1 MRLKYNAG
9 RSYPHPMTTA
19 FKKIGLFW
27 GRKNRP
33 GSVALA
39 LKIASLLQKHRLH
52 VFVPS
57 QPQPPAEFN
66 ACQSVPADRLAAHV
80 DIIIAVG
87 GDGTMLHAA
96 RGAALHGV
104 PLLGVNRGRLGFL
117 TDISPENVNTA
128 IETLLHGDYVTEN
141 RLMLE
146 ARISGGAADHGPLLA
161 LNDVVLK
168 TVDTGHMEDFRTTV
182 DGEYVNTHGGDGLI
196 VATATGSTAYALSC
210 GGPIIQ
216 PNVDALVIV
225 PIAPHTLSDRPL
237 VVKSSSLIRA
247 TVDLPAGRRDAE
259 VTCDGE
265 ILGTLGSGE
274 VVEIRAASETVKL
287 LHPRGQNFYQQLRSK
302 LNWGHTNRPPRRRT
316 GID

>member
-1 MRLKYNAG
+1 
-9 RSYPHPMTTA
+9 MTTA

-27 GRKNRP
+27 SRRNKP
-33 GSVALA
+33 GSVELA
-39 LKIASLLQKHRLH
+39 RDIASQLGDRGLD
-52 VFVPS
+52 VFIPEKRDL
-57 QPQPPAEFN
+57 PDDFGARRT
-66 ACQSVPADRLAAHV
+66 VPAQRLAAHV
-80 DIIIAVG
+80 DLIIAIG
-87 GDGTMLHAA
+87 GDGTMLDAS

-117 TDISPENVNTA
+117 NDISPDNLSTA
-128 IETLLHGDYVTEN
+128 IETLLRGDYVAES

-146 ARISGGAADHGPLLA
+146 ARIFGGTEDRGPLLA

-168 TVDTGHMEDFRTTV
+168 TVDTGHMEDFRTAV
-182 DGEYVNTHGGDGLI
+182 DGDYVNTHGGDGLI

-237 VVKSSSLIRA
+237 VVRSSSAIRV
-247 TVDLPAGRRDAE
+247 TVDLRPGSNGAQ
-259 VTCDGE
+259 VTCDGD
-265 ILGTLGSGE
+265 ILGTVGTDE
-274 VVEIRAASETVKL
+274 AVEIRAASETVQL

-302 LNWGHTNRPPRRRT
+302 LNWGHTNRPPRRRP
-316 GID
+316 GNDPLNGPNAYR

>member
-1 MRLKYNAG
+1 
-9 RSYPHPMTTA
+9 MTTA
-19 FKKIGLFW
+19 FNKIGLFW
-27 GRKNRP
+27 GRKNKQ

-39 LKIASLLQKHRLH
+39 IDIASQLGNRGLDVYIPDRSKL
-52 VFVPS
+52 PE
-57 QPQPPAEFN
+57 ALG
-66 ACQSVPADRLAAHV
+66 ACHKVPAKQLAAHV
-80 DIIIAVG
+80 DLIIAIG
-87 GDGTMLHAA
+87 GDGTMLDAS
-96 RGAALHGV
+96 RGAALHSV

-117 TDISPENVNTA
+117 NDISPDNLSTA
-128 IETLLHGDYVTEN
+128 IETLLQGDYVSET

-146 ARISGGAADHGPLLA
+146 ARIFGERGDRGPLLA

-168 TVDTGHMEDFRTTV
+168 TVDTGHMEDFRTAV
-182 DGEYVNTHGGDGLI
+182 DGDYVNTHGGDGLI

-237 VVKSSSLIRA
+237 VVRSSSTIRV
-247 TVDLPAGRRDAE
+247 TVDLRPGSNDAQ
-259 VTCDGE
+259 VTCDGD
-265 ILGTLGSGE
+265 ILGTVGTDE
-274 VVEIRAASETVKL
+274 VVEIRAASETVQL

-316 GID
+316 GSD

>member
-1 MRLKYNAG
+1 
-9 RSYPHPMTTA
+9 MTTA
-19 FKKIGLFW
+19 FNKIGLFW
-27 GRKNRP
+27 GRRNKQ

-39 LKIASLLQKHRLH
+39 IEIASQLGNRGLD
-52 VFVPS
+52 VFIPDRS
-57 QPQPPAEFN
+57 KMPETLD
-66 ACQSVPADRLAAHV
+66 ACQKVPAKQLAAHV
-80 DIIIAVG
+80 DLIIAIG
-87 GDGTMLHAA
+87 GDGTMLDAS
-96 RGAALHGV
+96 RGAALHSV

-117 TDISPENVNTA
+117 NDISPENLSTA
-128 IETLLHGDYVTEN
+128 IETLLRGDYVVES

-146 ARISGGAADHGPLLA
+146 ARIFGKSADKGPLLA

-182 DGEYVNTHGGDGLI
+182 DGDYVNTHGGDGLI

-237 VVKSSSLIRA
+237 VVRSSCTIKV
-247 TVDLPAGRRDAE
+247 TVDLRPGSRDAQ
-259 VTCDGE
+259 VTCDGD
-265 ILGTLGSGE
+265 ILGTVGTDE
-274 VVEIRAASETVKL
+274 VVEIRAASETVQL

-316 GID
+316 GSG